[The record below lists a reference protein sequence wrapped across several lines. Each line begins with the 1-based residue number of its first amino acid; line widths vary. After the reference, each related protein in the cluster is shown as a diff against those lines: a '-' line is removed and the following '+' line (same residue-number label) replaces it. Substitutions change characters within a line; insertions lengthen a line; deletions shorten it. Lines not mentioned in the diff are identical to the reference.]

1 MQTQIQLILTP
12 EQAEKQDLL
21 MAEVAKN
28 IEVSVERIT
37 KIRTLKKS
45 IDARSM
51 FPKIKY
57 QLL

>member
-28 IEVSVERIT
+28 IEV
-37 KIRTLKKS
+37 
-45 IDARSM
+45 
-51 FPKIKY
+51 
-57 QLL
+57 